1 MKHNLMI
8 RLIQKSKVLMIMNL
22 IFFSSVFNSQ
32 EFQFS
37 NPEDQGFSEE
47 RLKRIAPV
55 MQKYIDQDLTP
66 GVLTAIMRNGKIVY
80 LETQG
85 FMDVKEEKPLR
96 EDAIFRIASMTKPI
110 ASVAL
115 MILWEEGHFQ
125 LNDPVSKFI
134 PAFSA
139 TKVSTTSDASGKTGD
154 LVEPKRAITIR
165 DMLTHTA
172 GLSNSYIGNKDAYRR
187 AMYQPRP
194 KSNSEQINRL
204 AKLALNY
211 HPGEEWQYSAAT
223 SVVGHL
229 VEIISGKSLD
239 VFLKERIFNPLD
251 MPDTHFYLDNTKGG
265 RLTAQYTPGKDKKII
280 LQDPGSERSRWVTAP
295 RNIFSGSGGLVSTAI
310 DYLKFQQ
317 MILNKGEL
325 NGVRI
330 LAPNTVSLMLENHTG
345 NLPIWLTG
353 PGTGFG
359 LGYGVI
365 LDRGKSSS
373 PLSEGSVYWGGAYCT
388 ISWIDREKDL
398 VGLMMTQVRPYTH
411 INIRRDFQ
419 VMTYQ
424 ALVD

>member
-1 MKHNLMI
+1 MVKYIQTFNFFIILNL
-8 RLIQKSKVLMIMNL
+8 L
-22 IFFSSVFNSQ
+22 FFSSIFSSQ
-32 EFQFS
+32 EFQYS
-37 NPEDQGFSEE
+37 DPEDEGFSKE
-47 RLKRIAPV
+47 RLERISPV

-85 FMDVKEEKPLR
+85 FMDVREKKPLQA
-96 EDAIFRIASMTKPI
+96 DAIFRIASMTKPI

-134 PAFSA
+134 PAFSE

-154 LVEPKRAITIR
+154 LVAPKRAITIR

-229 VEIISGKSLD
+229 VEVISGKSLD
-239 VFLKERIFNPLD
+239 IFLKERIFNPLD
-251 MPDTHFYLDNTKGG
+251 MPDTHFYLGNTKGG
-265 RLTAQYTPGKDKKII
+265 RLTAQYSPGKDKKII
-280 LQDPGSERSRWVTAP
+280 LQDPGSEKSRWITAP
-295 RNIFSGSGGLVSTAI
+295 RNIFSGSGGLVSTAR
-310 DYLKFQQ
+310 DYLRFQQ
-317 MILNKGEL
+317 MMLNKGQL

-330 LAPNTVSLMLENHTG
+330 LAPSTVSLMLENHTG
-345 NLPIWLTG
+345 DLPIWLTG

-365 LDRGKSSS
+365 VDRGKSSS
-373 PLSEGSVYWGGAYCT
+373 PLSEGSAYWGGAYCT
-388 ISWIDREKDL
+388 ISWIDPEKDL
-398 VGLMMTQVRPYTH
+398 VGLMMTQVKPYTH

-424 ALVD
+424 AIVD

>member
-1 MKHNLMI
+1 MI

-66 GVLTAIMRNGKIVY
+66 GVLTAIMRNEKIVY

-96 EDAIFRIASMTKPI
+96 EDTIFRIASMTKPI

-115 MILWEEGHFQ
+115 MTLWEEGHFQ

-134 PAFSA
+134 PAFSE

-154 LVEPKRAITIR
+154 LVEPKREITIR

-172 GLSNSYIGNKDAYRR
+172 GLANSYIGNKDAYRK

-239 VFLKERIFNPLD
+239 IFLEERLFSPLD
-251 MPDTHFYLDNTKGG
+251 MSDTHFYLDNTKGG
-265 RLTAQYTPGKDKKII
+265 RLAAQYTPGKNKKII
-280 LQDPGSERSRWVTAP
+280 LQDPGSEKSRWITSP
-295 RNIFSGSGGLVSTAI
+295 RNIFSGSGGLVSTAR
-310 DYLKFQQ
+310 DYLRFQQ
-317 MILNKGEL
+317 MILNEGQL

-330 LAPNTVSLMLENHTG
+330 LAPSTVSLMLENHTG

-365 LDRGKSSS
+365 VDRGKSSS
-373 PLSEGSVYWGGAYCT
+373 PLSEGSAFWGGAYCT
-388 ISWIDREKDL
+388 ISWIDREKSI
-398 VGLMMTQVRPYTH
+398 VGLLMTQVRPYTH

-419 VMTYQ
+419 VLTYQ
-424 ALVD
+424 SIMD

>member
-1 MKHNLMI
+1 MVKYIQTFNFFIILNL
-8 RLIQKSKVLMIMNL
+8 L
-22 IFFSSVFNSQ
+22 FFSSLFSSQ
-32 EFQFS
+32 EFQYS
-37 NPEDQGFSEE
+37 DPEDEGFSKE
-47 RLKRIAPV
+47 RLERISPV
-55 MQKYIDQDLTP
+55 IQKYIDQDLTP

-85 FMDVKEEKPLR
+85 FMDVREKKPLQA
-96 EDAIFRIASMTKPI
+96 DAIFRIASMTKPI

-134 PAFSA
+134 PAFSE

-154 LVEPKRAITIR
+154 LVAPKRAITIR

-229 VEIISGKSLD
+229 VEVISGKSLD
-239 VFLKERIFNPLD
+239 IFLKERLFNPLD
-251 MPDTHFYLDNTKGG
+251 MPDTHFYLGNTKGG
-265 RLTAQYTPGKDKKII
+265 RLTAQYSPGKDKKII
-280 LQDPGSERSRWVTAP
+280 LQDPGSEKSRWITAP
-295 RNIFSGSGGLVSTAI
+295 RNIFSGSGGLVSTAR
-310 DYLKFQQ
+310 DYLRFQQ
-317 MILNKGEL
+317 MMLNKGQL

-330 LAPNTVSLMLENHTG
+330 LAPSTVSLMLENHTG
-345 NLPIWLTG
+345 DLPIWLTG

-365 LDRGKSSS
+365 VDRGKSSS
-373 PLSEGSVYWGGAYCT
+373 PLSEGSAYWGGAYCT
-388 ISWIDREKDL
+388 ISWIDPEKDL
-398 VGLMMTQVRPYTH
+398 VGLMMTQVKPYTH

-424 ALVD
+424 AIVD

>member
-1 MKHNLMI
+1 MQKTKL
-8 RLIQKSKVLMIMNL
+8 LIAIYL
-22 IFFSSVFNSQ
+22 ITCTSYFYSQ
-32 EFQFS
+32 EFQYS
-37 NPEDQGFSEE
+37 DPESEGFSEE

-85 FMDVKEEKPLR
+85 FMDVEKEKPLR

-134 PAFSA
+134 PSFSE
-139 TKVSTTSDASGKTGD
+139 TKVSTTSDASGKTGN

-172 GLSNSYIGNKDAYRR
+172 GLANNYIGNKDAYRK

-194 KSNSEQINRL
+194 KSNSEQIDRL

-211 HPGEEWQYSAAT
+211 HPGEQWQYSAAT

-229 VEIISGKSLD
+229 VEVISGKSLD
-239 VFLKERIFNPLD
+239 VFLTERLFDPLD
-251 MPDTHFYLDNTKGG
+251 MPDTHFYLDNTKDG
-265 RLTAQYTPGKDKKII
+265 RLAAQYKPGKDKKIV
-280 LQDPGSERSRWVTAP
+280 LQDPGSEKSRFITAP
-295 RNIFSGSGGLVSTAI
+295 RNIFSGSGGLVSTAR
-310 DYLKFQQ
+310 DYLRFQQ
-317 MILNKGEL
+317 MILNEGQL

-330 LAPNTVSLMLENHTG
+330 LAPSTVSLMLENHTG

-359 LGYGVI
+359 LGYGIIV
-365 LDRGKSSS
+365 DRGKSSS
-373 PLSEGSVYWGGAYCT
+373 PLSEGSAYWGGAYCT
-388 ISWIDREKDL
+388 ISWIDREKNI
-398 VGLMMTQVRPYTH
+398 VGLLMTQVRPYTH

-419 VMTYQ
+419 VLTYQ
-424 ALVD
+424 SIMD

>member
-1 MKHNLMI
+1 MQKTKFLIAIYLMACT
-8 RLIQKSKVLMIMNL
+8 SH
-22 IFFSSVFNSQ
+22 FYSQ
-32 EFQFS
+32 EFQS
-37 NPEDQGFSEE
+37 SDPESEGFSEE

-55 MQKYIDQDLTP
+55 IQKYIDQDLTP

-85 FMDVKEEKPLR
+85 FMDVENEKPLR
-96 EDAIFRIASMTKPI
+96 KDTIFRIASMTKPI

-134 PAFSA
+134 PAFSE

-154 LVEPKRAITIR
+154 LVEPKRSITIR

-172 GLSNSYIGNKDAYRR
+172 GLANNYIGNIDAYRK

-204 AKLALNY
+204 AKIALNY
-211 HPGEEWQYSAAT
+211 HPGEQWQYSAAT

-239 VFLKERIFNPLD
+239 VFLKERLFDPLD

-265 RLTAQYTPGKDKKII
+265 RLAAQYKPGKDKKII
-280 LQDPGSERSRWVTAP
+280 LQDPGSENSRFITAP
-295 RNIFSGSGGLVSTAI
+295 RNIFSGSGGLVSTAR
-310 DYLKFQQ
+310 DYLRFQQ
-317 MILNKGEL
+317 MILNQGQL

-330 LAPNTVSLMLENHTG
+330 LAPSTVSLMLENHTD

-359 LGYGVI
+359 LGYGIIV
-365 LDRGKSSS
+365 DRGKSGS
-373 PLSEGSVYWGGAYCT
+373 PLSKGSAYWGGAYCT
-388 ISWIDREKDL
+388 ISWIDREKNL
-398 VGLMMTQVRPYTH
+398 VGLLMTQVRPYTH

-419 VMTYQ
+419 VLTYQ
-424 ALVD
+424 SIVD